1 MTREFM
7 DPGLAAQL
15 AGFREA
21 RRELEASVLP
31 LATSVD
37 GRRFSFHASLY
48 GLPLRVGGYV
58 VLEDDGVTRLGQAI
72 TLDLGQ
78 LSPELMLPG
87 NADGVPGNR
96 TQVPIRYARGE
107 GVILDGDF
115 APFHDVTIRPASGAE
130 VRAWLERSARPGAK
144 LRLGE
149 LASLADIP
157 CLADAGGFNR
167 HTFLCGQSGSGKTTR
182 SG

>member
-48 GLPLRVGGYV
+48 GLPLQVGGYV
-58 VLEDDGVTRLGQAI
+58 V
-72 TLDLGQ
+72 
-78 LSPELMLPG
+78 
-87 NADGVPGNR
+87 R

-107 GVILDGDF
+107 GVILDELGLR
-115 APFHDVTIRPASGAE
+115 APGNGT
-130 VRAWLERSARPGAK
+130 
-144 LRLGE
+144 
-149 LASLADIP
+149 
-157 CLADAGGFNR
+157 
-167 HTFLCGQSGSGKTTR
+167 GQH
-182 SG
+182 